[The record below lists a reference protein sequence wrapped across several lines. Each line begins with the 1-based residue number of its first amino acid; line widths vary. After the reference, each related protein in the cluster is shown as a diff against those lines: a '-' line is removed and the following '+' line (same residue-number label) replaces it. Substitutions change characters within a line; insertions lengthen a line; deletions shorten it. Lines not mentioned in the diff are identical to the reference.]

1 MPFCN
6 NLKKDDPVF
15 DVETKRPGKIANN
28 PRETSRFV
36 SVLLQGTTTPR
47 SIDVMRLRLVV
58 DGKPEDVPPIEGEP
72 PAIHPHDDRPAP
84 STGLGVPTAL
94 SAIREDRAKIKE
106 RMAIIEAEFRTL
118 RATDDRLAT
127 AEKALT

>member
-1 MPFCN
+1 MIPFCN
-6 NLKKDDPVF
+6 NLKKDDAVF

-58 DGKPEDVPPIEGEP
+58 DGKPEDVPPIDGEP
-72 PAIHPHDDRPAP
+72 PTLHPHDDPRPKAAVGIP
-84 STGLGVPTAL
+84 HAL
-94 SAIREDRAKIKE
+94 SAVRDEREKIKA
-106 RMAIIEAEFRTL
+106 RMAVIEAEFRTL
-118 RATDDRLAT
+118 RATDDRLAA
-127 AEKALT
+127 AEKALA